1 MKKKIIKSVLIILGI
16 LVGIIVWGLLE
27 PYTIDVEEEDAQI
40 DNLPDEWEGEKI
52 AVMGD
57 FQVGM
62 WWDNTSTIRR
72 MVDDLLEEEPAAVL
86 LTGDF
91 VYHAAKDD
99 EGAVEDILNILRP
112 LGESDIPV
120 FAVLGNHDYALS
132 NRQSNPNEELAQKV
146 SEGLESMN
154 IEVLQNEAAVLKSSA
169 KREELYIAGIGSAWA
184 DKANPSEAVAEV
196 PEEAPRIVLMH
207 NPDTFDRITE
217 DSASLA
223 VAGHTHGGQ
232 MSLPFLEHWSY
243 MTLVQ
248 SGEVYADGWIND
260 YGAADNQLYV
270 NRGIGFSALP
280 LRIFCPPELTLFT
293 LKAG

>member
-1 MKKKIIKSVLIILGI
+1 MTKKIIKSVLIIFCVLM
-16 LVGIIVWGLLE
+16 GIIGWGLLE
-27 PYTIDVEEEDAQI
+27 PYTIDVEEENAQI

-52 AVMGD
+52 AVLGD

-62 WWDNTSTIRR
+62 WWDNTSTIKR
-72 MVDDLLEEEPAAVL
+72 MVDGLLEDEPAAVL

-91 VYHAAKDD
+91 VYHAAKDKED
-99 EGAVEDILNILRP
+99 AVKDILDILRP

-154 IEVLQNEAAVLKSSA
+154 IEVLQNESTVLKNSENT
-169 KREELYIAGIGSAWA
+169 EELYIAGIGSSWA
-184 DKANPSEAVAEV
+184 DKANPSEAMAEV

-207 NPDTFDRITE
+207 NPDTFDRITA
-217 DSASLA
+217 DRASLA

-232 MSLPFLEHWSY
+232 MSLSFLEDWSY
-243 MTLVQ
+243 MALVQ
-248 SGEVYADGWIND
+248 SGEVHADGWIND

-270 NRGIGFSALP
+270 NRGIGFSTLP

-293 LKAG
+293 LKAD